1 MRSTRL
7 RVALPTNDA
16 GAALARIADFAAFP
30 ALAEDVRSVDVRAWD
45 ALPEDVT
52 GGTSSWVVS
61 FRRGVLSWVERDTVD
76 SAAQR
81 IDFQQVTG
89 DFADF
94 HGSWR
99 VTPGEVLFEAT
110 YDFGIDSMAAIL
122 DPIAERVIKR
132 VVRSALSGLFGEVVV
147 LEGGEALSD
156 LGRAA

>member
-7 RVALPTNDA
+7 RVALPPNDA
-16 GAALARIADFAAFP
+16 GAVLARIADFAAFP
-30 ALAEDVRSVDVRAWD
+30 ALAEDVRSVDVQTWD
-45 ALPEDVT
+45 VD

-81 IDFQQVTG
+81 IDFRQVTG

-94 HGSWR
+94 HGSWH
-99 VTPGEVLFEAT
+99 VTPGEVLFEVT

-156 LGRAA
+156 LRRAA

>member
-7 RVALPTNDA
+7 RVALPTTDA
-16 GAALARIADFAAFP
+16 GTALARIADFAAFP

-45 ALPEDVT
+45 VD

-81 IDFQQVTG
+81 IDFRQVTG

-94 HGSWR
+94 HGSWH
-99 VTPGEVLFEAT
+99 VTPGEVLFEVT